1 MVKLICVVI
10 WHLEKNQKA
19 DYVLYINANN
29 PIAVVEAKDNKHSV
43 SHGLQQAIEYA
54 KKLDTPFAYSSNG
67 DGFIEHDFLTGKER
81 EFTLDEFPSPEE
93 LISRFKSEKNNNAGI
108 TEAEE
113 NIIEQP
119 YYTSSKTYPPRYYQ
133 RIAVNRTFG
142 CYCKRS
148 RKIIACYGNRY
159 R

>member
-10 WHLEKNQKA
+10 WHLEKNQKKA

-67 DGFIEHDFLTGKER
+67 DGFIEHDFLTGKR
-81 EFTLDEFPSPEE
+81 
-93 LISRFKSEKNNNAGI
+93 K
-108 TEAEE
+108 
-113 NIIEQP
+113 
-119 YYTSSKTYPPRYYQ
+119 
-133 RIAVNRTFG
+133 RIYFR
-142 CYCKRS
+142 
-148 RKIIACYGNRY
+148 
-159 R
+159 